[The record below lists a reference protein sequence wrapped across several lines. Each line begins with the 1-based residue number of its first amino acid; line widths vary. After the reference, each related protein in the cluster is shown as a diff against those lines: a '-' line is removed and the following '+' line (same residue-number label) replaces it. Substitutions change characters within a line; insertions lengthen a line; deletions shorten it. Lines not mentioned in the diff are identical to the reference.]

1 MADAKP
7 RYGSDLIVD
16 LLKALGIEYVALNPG
31 SSFRGIHDSLVNYE
45 SGRRPSPEMIL
56 CCHEEIAV
64 SVAHGYVKASGKPMA
79 AIVHNVVG
87 LQHAS
92 MAIYN
97 AWCDR
102 TPIIVMGGT
111 GPMNTSK
118 RRPWIDWI
126 HTALVQGNLVRD
138 FVKWDD
144 QPFGVEAI
152 PSSVL
157 RGYRIAM
164 SEPKGPVYLC
174 FDVADQE
181 AALDK
186 EIPLPDPARFRPAAP
201 LQGEADAVR
210 DAARLLSEA
219 QKPVVVADYLGRNNE
234 AVLSLVELADLLAM
248 PVIDLGARLNF
259 PNTHPLNLTGKNKE
273 LIGDA
278 DVILGLDVMDLFGA
292 LVRHDAASHSSAP
305 AIKPGCKVIH
315 VTVADLAARGWTTDF
330 QELAPVDLP
339 ITASTRVFLPALI
352 EEIRKQGKF
361 SHSAVEERRRAFAVQ
376 HDEIRARWQG
386 ELKKRWGERPI
397 SPPRLAHEVWEAI
410 KRESWLLVAGGFRNW
425 PSRLWDWDK
434 PGLYLGGYGG
444 GGLGYAPGASVGASL
459 IHRGKG
465 TICVNLQR
473 DGDLLY
479 TTSALWTAANTGV
492 PLLTVMTNNR
502 LYYNDVEHQ
511 EKVAIARG
519 RPVENKLVGMQMEKP
534 PVDFANLA
542 RSFGIFGEGPITEP
556 EKIRPALDRALNVIK
571 KEGRP
576 ALVDVVIQAI

>member
-1 MADAKP
+1 MAAK
-7 RYGSDLIVD
+7 YGSDLIVD

-45 SGRRPSPEMIL
+45 SGRQPNPEIIL

-64 SVAHGYVKASGKPMA
+64 AVAHGYAKVARKPMA

-102 TPIIVMGGT
+102 TPILVMGGT
-111 GPMNTSK
+111 GPMNSSK

-144 QPFGVEAI
+144 QPIGIESI

-164 SEPKGPVYLC
+164 SDPPGPVYLC
-174 FDVADQE
+174 FDVTDQE
-181 AALDK
+181 SAIEK
-186 EIPLPDPARFRPAAP
+186 EIPLPDPSRFRPPAP
-201 LQGEADAVR
+201 LQAESEAIR
-210 DAARLLSEA
+210 EAARLLSEA
-219 QKPVVVADYLGRNNE
+219 QQPVIIADYVGRNNE
-234 AVLSLVELADLLAM
+234 AVWSLVELADLLSV

-259 PNTHPLNLTGKNKE
+259 PNTHALNLTGRNRE
-273 LIGDA
+273 LVANA

-292 LVRHDAASHSSAP
+292 LVRQDPTTHTTVSAL
-305 AIKPGCKVIH
+305 KLGCKVIH
-315 VTVADLAARGWTTDF
+315 ATLADISMRGWTSDF
-330 QELAPVDLP
+330 QELSPVDLP
-339 ITASTRVFLPALI
+339 IVANTKVFLPALI
-352 EEIRKQGKF
+352 EEIKRQGKF
-361 SHSAVEERRRAFAVQ
+361 SKSVVEDRRKSLAAQ
-376 HDEIRARWQG
+376 HDEIRARWQS
-386 ELKKRWGERPI
+386 ELKKRWDERPI

-410 KRESWLLVAGGFRNW
+410 KNESWLLVAGAFRGW
-425 PSRLWDWDK
+425 PSRLWNWDK
-434 PGLYLGGYGG
+434 PGLFLGGYGG
-444 GGLGYAPGASVGASL
+444 GGLGYGPGASVGAAL
-459 IHRGKG
+459 PHRGTG

-473 DGDLLY
+473 DGELLY

-502 LYYNDVEHQ
+502 TYYNDEEHQ
-511 EKVAIARG
+511 EKIAIARG
-519 RPVENKLVGMQMEKP
+519 RPPENKVVAMRMEQP

-542 RSFGIFGEGPITEP
+542 RSFGLSGEGPITEP
-556 EKIRPALDRALNVIK
+556 DQIRPAIERALKVIK
-571 KEGRP
+571 NEKRP
-576 ALVDVVIQAI
+576 ALVDVYIQPV

>member
-1 MADAKP
+1 MPA

-16 LLKALGIEYVALNPG
+16 LLKVLGIEYVALNPG

-45 SGRRPSPEMIL
+45 SGQKPNPEIIL

-64 SVAHGYVKASGKPMA
+64 AAAHGYAKAAGKPMA

-102 TPIIVMGGT
+102 TPILVMGGT
-111 GPMNTSK
+111 GPMNSSK

-144 QPFGVEAI
+144 QPVGIESI
-152 PSSVL
+152 PSSIM

-164 SEPKGPVYLC
+164 SDPPGPVYLC
-174 FDVADQE
+174 FDVTDQE
-181 AALDK
+181 SALDK
-186 EIPLPDPARFRPAAP
+186 NIPLPDPNRFRPPAP
-201 LQGEADAVR
+201 LQAETDAIR
-210 DAARLLSEA
+210 QAARWLSEA
-219 QKPVVVADYLGRNNE
+219 QNPVILADYLGRNNQ
-234 AVLSLVELADLLAM
+234 AVLSLVELADLLSV

-259 PNTHPLNLTGKNKE
+259 PNTHSLNLTGRNRE
-273 LIGDA
+273 LVGNA

-292 LVRHDAASHSSAP
+292 LVRQDPDTHSTVP

-315 VTVADLAARGWTTDF
+315 ATLADISMRGWTSDF
-330 QELAPVDLP
+330 QELATVDLP
-339 ITASTRVFLPALI
+339 MVANTRVFLPALI
-352 EEIRKQGKF
+352 EEIQRQGKF
-361 SHSAVEERRRAFAVQ
+361 SKSVVEERRKACAAQ
-376 HDEIRARWQG
+376 HDEIRARWQN
-386 ELKKRWGERPI
+386 ELKKRWEERPI

-410 KRESWLLVAGGFRNW
+410 KNESWLLVAGGFRGW
-425 PSRLWDWDK
+425 PNRLWDWDK
-434 PGLYLGGYGG
+434 PGLFLGGYGG
-444 GGLGYAPGASVGASL
+444 GGLGYGPGASVGAAL
-459 IHRGKG
+459 PYRGTD

-473 DGDLLY
+473 DGELLY

-502 LYYNDVEHQ
+502 TYYNDEEHQ
-511 EKVAIARG
+511 EKIAIMRG
-519 RPVENKLVGMQMEKP
+519 RPPENKVVGMRMEKP
-534 PVDFANLA
+534 PVDFGALA
-542 RSFGIFGEGPITEP
+542 RSFGIAGEGPITEP
-556 EKIRPALDRALNVIK
+556 NQIRPALDRALKVIK
-571 KEGRP
+571 EEKRP
-576 ALVDVVIQAI
+576 ALVDVYIQAV

>member
-1 MADAKP
+1 MPA
-7 RYGSDLIVD
+7 RYGSDLIID

-31 SSFRGIHDSLVNYE
+31 SSFRGIHDSLVNY
-45 SGRRPSPEMIL
+45 SGGKPEIIL

-64 SVAHGYVKASGKPMA
+64 SAAHGYAKASGKPMA

-102 TPIIVMGGT
+102 TPIVVMGGT
-111 GPMNTSK
+111 GPMNSSK

-152 PSSVL
+152 PSSIL
-157 RGYRIAM
+157 RGHRIAM
-164 SEPKGPVYLC
+164 SDPKGPVYLC
-174 FDVADQE
+174 FDVSDQE
-181 AALDK
+181 AALEK
-186 EIPLPDPARFRPAAP
+186 EIPIPDVSRFRPPAP
-201 LQGEADAVR
+201 LQAEADAIKV
-210 DAARLLSEA
+210 AARLLSEA
-219 QKPVVVADYLGRNNE
+219 QHPVILADYLGRDNE
-234 AVLSLVELADLLAM
+234 AVLSLVELSDLLAA

-259 PNTHPLNLTGKNKE
+259 PNTHPLNLTGKNRE
-273 LIGDA
+273 LIGNA
-278 DVILGLDVMDLFGA
+278 DVVLGLDIMDLFGA
-292 LVRHDAASHSSAP
+292 LARQDAASHASVSAL
-305 AIKPGCKVIH
+305 KLGCKVIH
-315 VTVADLAARGWTTDF
+315 ATLADISMRGWTSDF

-339 ITASTRVFLPALI
+339 IVANTRVFLPALI
-352 EEIRKQGKF
+352 EEIKKQGRF
-361 SHSAVEERRRAFAVQ
+361 SQSVVEQRQKHLAAQ
-376 HDEIRARWQG
+376 HDEIRARWQS
-386 ELKKRWGERPI
+386 ELKKRWNEKPI

-410 KRESWLLVAGGFRNW
+410 KKESWLLVAGGFRNW
-425 PSRLWDWDK
+425 PQRLWDWDK

-459 IHRGKG
+459 IHRGTG

-479 TTSALWTAANTGV
+479 TTSALWTAANTKV

-502 LYYNDVEHQ
+502 VYYNDVEHQ

-519 RPVENKLVGMQMEKP
+519 RPPENKLVGMQMEKP
-534 PVDFANLA
+534 AVDFAGLA
-542 RSFGIFGEGPITEP
+542 RSFGISGEGPITEP
-556 EKIRPALDRALNVIK
+556 EQIRPALDRAIK
-571 KEGRP
+571 IIKEEGRP
-576 ALVDVVIQAI
+576 ALVDVIIQAI